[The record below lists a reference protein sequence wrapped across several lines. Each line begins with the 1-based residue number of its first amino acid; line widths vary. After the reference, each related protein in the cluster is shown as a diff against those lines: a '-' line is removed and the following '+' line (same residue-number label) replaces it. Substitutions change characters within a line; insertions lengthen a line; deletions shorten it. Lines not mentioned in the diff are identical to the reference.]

1 MKELKYTKDPKTGA
15 VIFNDTAAYDAR
27 KKVIKSIRMKSL
39 EEESN
44 KKVINSMRNEI
55 KNLTSLVESL
65 VNKEN

>member
-1 MKELKYTKDPKTGA
+1 MKELKYTKDPQTGA
-15 VIFNDTAAYDAR
+15 VIFNDSDAYNAR
-27 KKVIKSIRMKSL
+27 KKVIKNIRIKTL